1 LPVLAPAFSLE
12 RSKQLGIRRFL
23 TDVFVESY
31 HPTLA
36 DAYAKAS
43 RAGWSLEETEQ
54 GFVVHGF
61 DADDQPRDFHFG
73 PDQIDSINGLL
84 DHALSVQMGEQYRLA
99 KYGPDEPESSVE
111 AARRRHEIRDHRMRY
126 YDETYKPHWK
136 RWFGL

>member
-1 LPVLAPAFSLE
+1 M
-12 RSKQLGIRRFL
+12 GIRRWF

-36 DAYAKAS
+36 DARNKAAQS
-43 RAGWSLEETEQ
+43 GWSLEETKH

-61 DADDQPRDFHFG
+61 DADGQACDFHFG
-73 PDQIDSINGLL
+73 SDQIDKVNDLL

-99 KYGPDEPESSVE
+99 KYGPDEPASEEE

-126 YDETYKPHWK
+126 YDETYKPRLK